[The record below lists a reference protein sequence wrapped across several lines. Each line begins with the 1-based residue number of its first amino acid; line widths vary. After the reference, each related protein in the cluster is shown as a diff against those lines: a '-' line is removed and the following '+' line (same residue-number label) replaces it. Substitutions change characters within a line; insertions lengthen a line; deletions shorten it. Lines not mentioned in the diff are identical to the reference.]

1 MSPVSREDET
11 LPRATGDGHSSTT
24 CHGTIRS
31 VRRFV
36 CLGCSSVE
44 GGPTSRLRTIL
55 NRTHPNLMRR
65 AASCNRFPCVEAYGT
80 IASLN
85 SRIRRSRRRYAMET
99 LESRTLL
106 AATITATVAGNNVD
120 LTWTGDTTADDVTL
134 TYDYNSLYYSFND
147 PGHTI
152 NVSGPDISVLN
163 NGTSDVLIA
172 PAPSLRTASN
182 RSSSATGRLVATPTT
197 SRITSGR
204 RSGSSGRRLALSPT
218 P

>member
-1 MSPVSREDET
+1 MQPIPLR
-11 LPRATGDGHSSTT
+11 RG
-24 CHGTIRS
+24 
-31 VRRFV
+31 VRN
-36 CLGCSSVE
+36 
-44 GGPTSRLRTIL
+44 
-55 NRTHPNLMRR
+55 NR
-65 AASCNRFPCVEAYGT
+65 
-80 IASLN
+80 ASLN

-172 PAPSLRTASN
+172 PAPSPPYSIESIFFGDGTASGN
-182 RSSSATGRLVATPTT
+182 TYN
-197 SRITSGR
+197 IQDNFGR